1 MKIFLVSMCVLFYM
15 LPVIAMADSMV
26 DGTNAFRLGPSH
38 RYGAP
43 TLTLPELSAGN
54 ALQVLYLGFGMT
66 DLLTSFGIALHAVP
80 HIYEINPILGTHP
93 AILTYSL
100 TLPFAFGVTSGFAA
114 ALNGRDRAIV
124 LFLGGVGEVYSLIG
138 NLSSGLSPLLYAIPT
153 FLIGVGVGIVAG
165 IFVYYIAH
173 AVLEHY
179 HYYDYQPAPFVSR
192 LWPLKGERNRS

>member
-1 MKIFLVSMCVLFYM
+1 MKVFIVSMGVLFY
-15 LPVIAMADSMV
+15 LLRGFAMAEAMV

-38 RYGAP
+38 HYGAP
-43 TLTLPELSAGN
+43 TLTLPKLSAGN
-54 ALQVLYLGFGMT
+54 TLQVLYLGFGMT

-100 TLPFAFGVTSGFAA
+100 TLPFAFGVTSGIAA

-124 LFLGGVGEVYSLIG
+124 LFLGGFGETYSLIG
-138 NLSSGLSPLLYAIPT
+138 NLSSGLSPLFYAIPT
-153 FLIGVGVGIVAG
+153 FLIGVGVGIAAG
-165 IFVYYIAH
+165 ILVYYIAR
-173 AVLEHY
+173 AVLKHY

-192 LWPLKGERNRS
+192 PWPLKGERH